1 MEPSWKGAGTVL
13 FYRDERNVP
22 FILVGKE
29 SRWLQDYYP
38 TDDIFHRQILEGL
51 HKFSTLE
58 AHAIF
63 EARAKKISKEIGKY
77 VSYDTLVTEDDAWQT
92 HFRVEAQVPD
102 KNFWGIPKGG
112 VVGELDETPV
122 ATATREFQE
131 ETGIELFGEHCQ
143 FMGVDRG
150 YHFFMYEIPE
160 HLVSHFTDIVQTT
173 RAHHSG
179 ELHRLHFMSLND
191 LEKNLDS
198 FNGMSRKVLRDYF
211 MPRVVCLV
219 DE

>member
-1 MEPSWKGAGTVL
+1 ML
-13 FYRDERNVP
+13 FYRDEHHEP
-22 FILVGKE
+22 FVLVGKE
-29 SRWLQDYYP
+29 SRWLQDYFP
-38 TDDIFHRQILEGL
+38 TDDIFQRQMLEGL
-51 HKFSTLE
+51 HKFSTIE

-77 VSYDTLVTEDDAWQT
+77 VSYDTLTADDNAWRT
-92 HFRVEAQVPD
+92 HFRVEAQSPD

-112 VVGELDETPV
+112 IVDHLDETPV
-122 ATATREFQE
+122 ATATREFEE

-143 FMGVDRG
+143 FIGVDRG
-150 YHFFMYEIPE
+150 YHFFMYEVAFDM
-160 HLVSHFTDIVQTT
+160 VSHFSDIVQAT
-173 RAHHSG
+173 RAHHNG
-179 ELHRLHFMSLND
+179 ELHRIHFMSLKD
-191 LEKNLDS
+191 LEKNLDN